1 MPNGANKKLNFI
13 PKVWDSKHENEDG
26 SNGAY
31 VPIYIAPDATN
42 SVQGDVFL
50 SDSVNGTQDAEN
62 GMTAATPKAVA
73 QVASSAN
80 NKLDKTITSK
90 TQTVAGKVDFSSG
103 VSLNDGATIPNGKV
117 LAGNVSGNATTSNTL
132 KTSRK
137 INIKIGEQDADGTSF
152 NGGSDITI
160 QIPSSKIQSTIGW
173 YELGD
178 VGSDKTNIVNTI
190 NTLVANGN
198 DINDIF
204 NYILPKNA
212 GAHNSVFR
220 GKNITGQL
228 NSAYTAINAG
238 TFDDVFVGDYFTKN
252 VGGTNY
258 TFRIAHLDKYYNT
271 GDSALTRH
279 HAVVVPDGN
288 MGNAQMN
295 TSNVTDGGYVGS
307 AMFKSTLQP
316 TSTSAGISGQL
327 STAFGSHLVPT
338 RQLLD
343 NTVDSA
349 GNTTNAAWY
358 STYCSLMTEEE
369 VYGARQQGV
378 LSHAGWTYPGISYG
392 QMALFHLAPQYIC
405 NRSNWWLRS
414 VFSAANFC
422 CVNGYGSARDGDAS
436 NSFGVRPR
444 FLIG

>member
-1 MPNGANKKLNFI
+1 M
-13 PKVWDSKHENEDG
+13 
-26 SNGAY
+26 
-31 VPIYIAPDATN
+31 ATN
-42 SVQGDVFL
+42 EPIILD
-50 SDSVNGTQDAEN
+50 T
-62 GMTAATPKAVA
+62 TAQAIVVA
-73 QVASSAN
+73 LN
-80 NKLDKTITSK
+80 NLTHI
-90 TQTVAGKVDFSSG
+90 
-103 VSLNDGATIPNGKV
+103 
-117 LAGNVSGNATTSNTL
+117 GNIGSL
-132 KTSRK
+132 KT
-137 INIKIGEQDADGTSF
+137 
-152 NGGSDITI
+152 
-160 QIPSSKIQSTIGW
+160 
-173 YELGD
+173 
-178 VGSDKTNIVNTI
+178 SDKTNIVNAI

-198 DINDIF
+198 DIND
-204 NYILPKNA
+204 ILPKNA

-228 NSAYTAINAG
+228 NAAYTAINAG

-258 TFRIAHLDKYYNT
+258 TFRIAHLDKYYNM

-288 MGNAQMN
+288 MGKAQMN
-295 TSNVTDGGYVGS
+295 TSNVTNGGYVGS

-343 NTVDSA
+343 NAVDSA

-378 LSHAGWTYPGISYG
+378 LSHAGWSYPGIDYG
-392 QMALFHLAPQYIC
+392 QMALFHLVPQYIC
-405 NRSNWWLRS
+405 NRSDWWLRS
-414 VFSAANFC
+414 VFSAINFC
-422 CVNGYGSARDGDAS
+422 DVGSDGGAYRGDAS
-436 NSFGVRPR
+436 NSIGVRPR